1 MTLFE
6 IFYLLK
12 RMFFFMLH
20 KYIHTT
26 ILFLVLFCTPV
37 VSQERL
43 YVFYP
48 QIFTSVSVLQQL
60 LTEVLKPRL
69 IKVFDNPEQFL
80 SAVEND
86 KPDIIIT
93 KARVVSQLSGF
104 NPILRGIKGDQKKQ
118 SYILLSL
125 GKAQSLTNLNSKTV
139 IGIINFSSSG
149 DITKFVN
156 DCIHL
161 NTEIIPVAKPEDL
174 IPLLLRGTIDC
185 TIVSKETG
193 DYFRNVYFLEFYEM
207 PLSPDDP
214 DIVSCA
220 VRAGKSSFPIRKVFT
235 SETGKTIAQILG
247 IDLWK

>member
-1 MTLFE
+1 MKKL
-6 IFYLLK
+6 I
-12 RMFFFMLH
+12 
-20 KYIHTT
+20 YIA
-26 ILFLVLFCTPV
+26 ILFIGLFSISV
-37 VSQERL
+37 ISQEKL

-48 QIFTSVSVLQQL
+48 QAITSISVLRQL
-60 LTEVLKPRL
+60 LSDILKQRE

-93 KARVVSQLSGF
+93 KARVISQLSGF
-104 NPILRGIKGDQKKQ
+104 NPILHGIKGNQKKH

-125 GKAQSLTNLNSKTV
+125 GKAQTLTNLNTKTV
-139 IGIINFSSSG
+139 IGIIKFSPIE

-156 DCIHL
+156 ECIHL
-161 NTEIIPVAKPEDL
+161 NAEILTVSKPQDL
-174 IPLLLRGTIDC
+174 ITLLIRGTIDC
-185 TIVSKETG
+185 TIIPKETG
-193 DYFRNVYFLEFYEM
+193 DYFRNAYHLDFYEM

-220 VRAGKSSFPIRKVFT
+220 VRAGKTSYPVRKEFT
-235 SETGKTIAQILG
+235 SEAGKAVAQILG